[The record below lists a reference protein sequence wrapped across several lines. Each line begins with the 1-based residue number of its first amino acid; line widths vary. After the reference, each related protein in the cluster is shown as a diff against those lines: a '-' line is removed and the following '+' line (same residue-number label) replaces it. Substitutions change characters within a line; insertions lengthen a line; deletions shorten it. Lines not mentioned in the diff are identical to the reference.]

1 MKVNKNRLVQLIKE
15 ELFYREFYRGDK
27 VQITEADV
35 VITGR
40 VSKVAQDVGRVAN
53 EIDKIAKSS
62 PEEFVQLAELLKQHE
77 GFMNMVLGMGFQ
89 PPQ

>member
-15 ELFYREFYRGDK
+15 ELFYREFYRDDK

-62 PEEFVQLAELLKQHE
+62 PEEFAQLGELLKQHE